1 MRTLSVTGL
10 QRIQVWK
17 NQYMINGHDAG
28 LCLLKVIIRESYL
41 DSNATVSTIRM
52 NLTTLD
58 DYIRK
63 NGSDLVA
70 FNAYVQSQ
78 VDGLAA
84 RNETTQDLIVNLF
97 KGYKAV
103 TYQPFLDYL
112 QVIENGHEDGSA
124 VITAYTLMI
133 RCGNFYKNKL
143 TRDEWEKP
151 SETQQEMLA
160 LQSKVENFQQEVKTL
175 RKKQAQNKLTVPD
188 QDNKSKIKQGSQ
200 KPSWLTNHTKPNPED
215 LTKSRTWKGKSWWF
229 CDKSTGGKCKG
240 QWRAHKPSSSLQAIV
255 RKSDSPQL
263 DNIGS
268 S

>member
-1 MRTLSVTGL
+1 MS
-10 QRIQVWK
+10 
-17 NQYMINGHDAG
+17 
-28 LCLLKVIIRESYL
+28 
-41 DSNATVSTIRM
+41 
-52 NLTTLD
+52 
-58 DYIRK
+58 
-63 NGSDLVA
+63 
-70 FNAYVQSQ
+70 AYVQSQ

-188 QDNKSKIKQGSQ
+188 QDNKSNIKQDSQ

-240 QWRAHKPSSSLQAIV
+240 QWRAHKPSGSLQAIV

-263 DNIGS
+263 DNIG
-268 S
+268 

>member
-1 MRTLSVTGL
+1 
-10 QRIQVWK
+10 
-17 NQYMINGHDAG
+17 
-28 LCLLKVIIRESYL
+28 
-41 DSNATVSTIRM
+41 M

-124 VITAYTLMI
+124 VITAFTLMI
-133 RCGNFYKNKL
+133 LIRYFYKNKL

-160 LQSKVENFQQEVKTL
+160 LQSKVESFQQEVKTL
-175 RKKQAQNKLTVPD
+175 RKKQAQSKLTVPD

-215 LTKSRTWKGKSWWF
+215 LTKSLTWKGKSWWF

-240 QWRAHKPSSSLQAIV
+240 QWRAHKPIECKGLMVKWKPKDKQAQK
-255 RKSDSPQL
+255 RAADALKLTHANEALMKAARNGDDSE
-263 DNIGS
+263 
-268 S
+268 